1 MPPAKFPT
9 TQTYGTAL
17 MSIFRFPLLV
27 WMGIAIL
34 IVSLGIRQ
42 SFGIFMLPISDTFNT
57 GREFFSF
64 TIALQNLLFGVFQ
77 PFVGM
82 ASDRWG
88 PRRIIILGAVAYSAG
103 LYLTSI
109 TTDPSWLYL
118 TLGTLVGFGL
128 SATSYVIILGAV
140 ARVVP
145 AEHTAKAFGLTTAA
159 GSFGMFAVIPG
170 AQALLSNIG
179 WQSALQI
186 FALLCCLMIAF
197 ASFIKNTNIS
207 SKKNTPIDDS
217 QSLSQA
223 LKEAF
228 NHRGY
233 WLIHAGFFICGFH
246 VMFIAT
252 HLPSYLADKGL
263 PITSAAMAL
272 AYVGIFNIFGSYFW
286 GVMGD
291 KFDKRYVM
299 TSLYLIRSVVIAG
312 FVVLPITVD
321 TATIFGAA
329 IGFCWLGTVPL
340 TSGLVRQIFGSRYM
354 STLYGLVFFTHQVG
368 SFLGAWVGG
377 LMYDYYGS
385 YEPIWWSTVV
395 LALCAALIHLPI
407 NHRPVPRLALATT
420 A

>member
-1 MPPAKFPT
+1 
-9 TQTYGTAL
+9 

-27 WMGIAIL
+27 WMGIGTL
-34 IVSLGIRQ
+34 IISLGIRQ
-42 SFGIFMLPISDTFNT
+42 SFGIFMMPISDTFNT

-64 TIALQNLLFGVFQ
+64 AIALQNLLFGVFQ

-82 ASDRWG
+82 AADRWG
-88 PRRIIILGAVAYSAG
+88 SRPIISIGAISYAAG

-109 TTDPSWLYL
+109 STESGMLL
-118 TLGTLVGFGL
+118 ITLGALIGLGL

-140 ARVVP
+140 SRVVP

-170 AQALLSNIG
+170 AQSLLTHSD
-179 WQSALQI
+179 WQTAMQI
-186 FALLCCLMIAF
+186 FALLCSIIIAF
-197 ASFIKNTNIS
+197 SFFMKAAPKPAEGNNDQTSPS
-207 SKKNTPIDDS
+207 SSESS
-217 QSLSQA
+217 QTLKQA

-233 WLIHAGFFICGFH
+233 WLIHAGFFVCGFH

-263 PITSAAMAL
+263 PGTTAALAL

-299 TSLYLIRSVVIAG
+299 TSLYVMRSIVIAA
-312 FVVLPITVD
+312 FVLFPLNVE
-321 TATIFGAA
+321 TASIFGAA

-340 TSGLVRQIFGSRYM
+340 TSGLVRQIFGARYL

-377 LMYDYYGS
+377 RIYDYYGS
-385 YEPIWWSTVV
+385 YDPIWWATVV
-395 LALCAALIHLPI
+395 LALCAALLHLPI
-407 NHRPVPRLALATT
+407 NAQPVKRLAFASQH
-420 A
+420 

>member
-1 MPPAKFPT
+1 
-9 TQTYGTAL
+9 

-27 WMGIAIL
+27 WAGIAIL

-64 TIALQNLLFGVFQ
+64 TIALQNLLFGMFQ

-88 PRRIIILGAVAYSAG
+88 PRRIIALGAVAYATG
-103 LYLTSI
+103 LYLTSL

-170 AQALLSNIG
+170 AQSLLSNVG

-186 FALLCCLMIAF
+186 FALMCCLMIAF
-197 ASFIKNTNIS
+197 ASFMKSRKTLASTNS
-207 SKKNTPIDDS
+207 AIDNS
-217 QSLSQA
+217 QSLREA

-233 WLIHAGFFICGFH
+233 WLIHAGFFVCGFH

-263 PITSAAMAL
+263 PVATAAMAL

-291 KFDKRYVM
+291 KFNKRYVM
-299 TSLYLIRSVVIAG
+299 TSLYLIRSLVIGA
-312 FVVLPITVD
+312 FVVLPVTVD

-340 TSGLVRQIFGSRYM
+340 TSGLVRQMFGARYM

-385 YEPIWWSTVV
+385 YDPIWWTTVAM
-395 LALCAALIHLPI
+395 ALCAALLHLPI
-407 NHRPVPRLALATT
+407 NDRPVARLTAATT
-420 A
+420 T

>member
-1 MPPAKFPT
+1 
-9 TQTYGTAL
+9 

-27 WMGIAIL
+27 WAGIAIL

-42 SFGIFMLPISDTFNT
+42 SFGIFMLPISDSFNM

-88 PRRIIILGAVAYSAG
+88 AKRIIILGAISYALG

-109 TTDPSWLYL
+109 TTDPSWLYVSF
-118 TLGTLVGFGL
+118 GALVGFGL
-128 SATSYVIILGAV
+128 SATSYVVVLGAV

-170 AQALLSNIG
+170 AQSLLNNVG
-179 WQSALQI
+179 WQSALQV
-186 FALLCCLMIAF
+186 FALMCCIIIAF
-197 ASFIKNTNIS
+197 ASFIKSN
-207 SKKNTPIDDS
+207 KKSTSETSTVTDNQTLKESI
-217 QSLSQA
+217 
-223 LKEAF
+223 KEAF

-233 WLIHAGFFICGFH
+233 WLIHAGFFVCGFQ

-252 HLPSYLADKGL
+252 HLPSYLTDKGL
-263 PITSAAMAL
+263 PLATAAMAL

-291 KFDKRYVM
+291 KFNKRYVM
-299 TSLYLIRSVVIAG
+299 TSLYLIRAVVIAA
-312 FVVLPITVD
+312 FVLLPVTVD
-321 TATIFGAA
+321 TATIFGAG

-340 TSGLVRQIFGSRYM
+340 TSGLVRQMFGARYM

-377 LMYDYYGS
+377 IIYDYYGS
-385 YEPIWWSTVV
+385 YEPIWWATV
-395 LALCAALIHLPI
+395 AMAIFAALLHLPI
-407 NHRPVPRLALATT
+407 NDRPVPRLSATT
-420 A
+420 SAYS

>member
-1 MPPAKFPT
+1 
-9 TQTYGTAL
+9 

-42 SFGIFMLPISDTFNT
+42 SFGIFMQPISDTFNT

-64 TIALQNLLFGVFQ
+64 TIALQNLLFGIFQ

-88 PRRIIILGAVAYSAG
+88 PRRIIILGTVAYASG

-170 AQALLSNIG
+170 AQALLSNVG

-186 FALLCCLMIAF
+186 FALVCCLMIAF
-197 ASFIKNTNIS
+197 ASVIKNTKS
-207 SKKNTPIDDS
+207 SSEEKTPLDDS
-217 QSLSQA
+217 QTLTQA

-246 VMFIAT
+246 VMFIAI
-252 HLPSYLADKGL
+252 HLPSYLSDKGL
-263 PITSAAMAL
+263 PVATAAMAL

-291 KFDKRYVM
+291 KFNKRYVM
-299 TSLYLIRSVVIAG
+299 TSLYLIRAVVIAA
-312 FVVLPITVD
+312 FVVLPVTVD
-321 TATIFGAA
+321 TASIFGAA

-340 TSGLVRQIFGSRYM
+340 TSGLVRQIFGARYM

-377 LMYDYYGS
+377 LVYDYYGS

-395 LALCAALIHLPI
+395 LAFCAALIHLPI
-407 NHRPVPRLALATT
+407 NERPVPRLTLAT
-420 A
+420 AA

>member
-1 MPPAKFPT
+1 VPPAKSPT
-9 TQTYGTAL
+9 TRTYGTAL

-34 IVSLGIRQ
+34 IISLGIRQ
-42 SFGIFMLPISDTFNT
+42 SFGIFMVPISDTFNT

-312 FVVLPITVD
+312 FVVLPVTVD